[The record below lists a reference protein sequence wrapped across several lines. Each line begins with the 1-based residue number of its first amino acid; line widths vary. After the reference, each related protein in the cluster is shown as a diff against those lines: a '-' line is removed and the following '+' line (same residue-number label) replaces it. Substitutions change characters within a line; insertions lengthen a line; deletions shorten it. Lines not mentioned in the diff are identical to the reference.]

1 MGVLRCER
9 GPNLVFGRPEST
21 RNREVDH
28 ALAAGPRS
36 ADSSNNR
43 ALSHWWISAGRSYLR
58 GATGRIHLELGATI
72 TFQIIARLAVAALR
86 SDPDPG
92 VREAAKKTLSLVQ

>member
-1 MGVLRCER
+1 
-9 GPNLVFGRPEST
+9 
-21 RNREVDH
+21 
-28 ALAAGPRS
+28 
-36 ADSSNNR
+36 
-43 ALSHWWISAGRSYLR
+43 
-58 GATGRIHLELGATI
+58 LGATI

>member
-1 MGVLRCER
+1 MRKGAEPSFRTTGVYSKPR
-9 GPNLVFGRPEST
+9 GRPRPGRRTE
-21 RNREVDH
+21 
-28 ALAAGPRS
+28 
-36 ADSSNNR
+36 DSSNNR